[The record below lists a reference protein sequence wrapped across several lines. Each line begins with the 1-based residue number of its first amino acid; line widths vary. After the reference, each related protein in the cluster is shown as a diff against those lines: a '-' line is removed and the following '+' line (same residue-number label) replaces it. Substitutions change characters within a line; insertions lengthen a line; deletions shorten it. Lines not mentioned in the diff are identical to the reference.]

1 MGGYTEQ
8 RLIPF
13 PSFLFP
19 YFFEQW
25 SSLHLFFISRNAFSL
40 INYVDWYM
48 FKQWIPGSLFPQP
61 PKKEMEAGFE
71 GNVSQALPTQF
82 FQLEMKMVI

>member
-1 MGGYTEQ
+1 
-8 RLIPF
+8 
-13 PSFLFP
+13 
-19 YFFEQW
+19 
-25 SSLHLFFISRNAFSL
+25 
-40 INYVDWYM
+40 M

-82 FQLEMKMVI
+82 FQLEMKMII